1 VQDLNGKL
9 HVEQHLELDE
19 RLSLKDAHDFVS
31 VLEAEMRNE
40 VPEIDSI
47 LTHIESDSA
56 TIEPGDVTFQN
67 ASLERKLRRIAAE
80 FPEIIDLHEVV
91 LKRVR
96 DRIYLSCHTTLPDDL
111 SLSRVHDISTALEIR
126 FKQSAP
132 ELFKVLIHTEPQTD
146 NRR

>member
-1 VQDLNGKL
+1 
-9 HVEQHLELDE
+9 
-19 RLSLKDAHDFVS
+19 
-31 VLEAEMRNE
+31 

-56 TIEPGDVTFQN
+56 TIEPGDPTFRN
-67 ASLERKLRRIAAE
+67 TALEHKLRKIVAD
-80 FPEIIDLHEVV
+80 FPEIIDLHEMV

-96 DRIYLSCHTTLPDDL
+96 DRIYLSCHITLPDDL
-111 SLSRVHDISTALEIR
+111 SLSQVHDISTALEIR
-126 FKQSAP
+126 FKQAAP